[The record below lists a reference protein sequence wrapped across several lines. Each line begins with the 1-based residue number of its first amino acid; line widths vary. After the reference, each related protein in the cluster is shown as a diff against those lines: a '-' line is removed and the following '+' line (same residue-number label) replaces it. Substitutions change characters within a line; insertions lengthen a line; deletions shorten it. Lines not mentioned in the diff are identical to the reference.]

1 MRDVTAELGIAIWGT
16 RPVARLVEDV
26 RRAERMGFGSAW
38 VIDSQLLCRDVFV
51 TMASC
56 LSATSTIKLAT
67 GVINPTTRHVSA
79 TAGALAS
86 LDELYPGRVM
96 AGVGTGF
103 SSLRTIGLRAA
114 RMVELETFVRKLKSM
129 LSADAVEFDNDV
141 REKISWLDA
150 PSPVPISIAA
160 SGPRATRLAGEIA
173 DGAILLHGVSPDLL
187 DGALDFLAEGVATAG
202 RSAGALD
209 VTVWAPLGIGETR
222 SAGRDAVRAR
232 VASALMQKEPDAF
245 SGRDRDGVIR
255 LRQAY
260 HDMGHA
266 AAVPEHAQLVSD
278 RMIDRYAI
286 AGDPADVGAQLG
298 ALRNSD
304 GINRVV
310 LAAHGGSLPFDG
322 VLDLLEDALEK

>member
-1 MRDVTAELGIAIWGT
+1 MSDAAADLGIAIWGT
-16 RPVARLVEDV
+16 QPVAHLVEDV
-26 RRAERMGFGSAW
+26 RRAERMGFESAW

-67 GVINPTTRHVSA
+67 GVTNPITRHVSV

-86 LDELYPGRVM
+86 LDEAYPARVI

-103 SSLRTIGLRAA
+103 SSLRTIGIGAA
-114 RMVELETFVRKLKSM
+114 RVAELEAFVRDLQG
-129 LSADAVEFDNDV
+129 LLAAEAVPFAGDV

-150 PSPVPISIAA
+150 PRAVPVSIAA
-160 SGPRATRLAGEIA
+160 SGPRVTRLAGSIA

-187 DGALDFLAEGVATAG
+187 SGALGWLAEGAAARG
-202 RSAGALD
+202 RSVTAVDA
-209 VTVWAPLGIGETR
+209 TVWAPLGIGETR
-222 SAGRDAVRAR
+222 ATGRDAVRAR
-232 VASALMQKEPDAF
+232 VASALMQKKPDVF
-245 SGRDRDGVIR
+245 TGRDREEVVR

-266 AAVPEHAQLVSD
+266 AAVPEHAQMVSD
-278 RMIDRYAI
+278 RMIERYAI
-286 AGDPADVGAQLG
+286 AGDPADVRAQLV
-298 ALRNSD
+298 ALRRCD

-310 LAAHGGSLPFDG
+310 LTAHGGALPFAG
-322 VLDLLEDALEK
+322 VLDLLEEALAG